1 MSLPLTQPCFCGFLC
16 CLVDS
21 FDCLGVWV
29 SFLVCL
35 SKQNIARGRE
45 GERERERDQS
55 QPKKARG
62 GGEARMRN
70 KRIK

>member
-1 MSLPLTQPCFCGFLC
+1 MSLPLIQPCLYGFLC

-21 FDCLGVWV
+21 FDCLGVVV
-29 SFLVCL
+29 SFLAWL

-45 GERERERDQS
+45 GERERDQS
-55 QPKKARG
+55 QTKRARG

-70 KRIK
+70 KCIK